1 MGGIVMR
8 DFFRFALDALFSNRR
23 RVLLTVAIIAV
34 GVASLVGIETAVDV
48 LTRQVVG
55 SFDKLGAGLFTI
67 RSKPDA
73 PPLTARQAMAFCASY
88 SEASLRS
95 DIPLL
100 SQKNARS
107 TEYHPLSFASA
118 WTLLQDPVVVQG
130 GGKATD
136 PVVHLLAA
144 DDGYLACQ
152 GVALA
157 AGRNFSPYE
166 VERHAA
172 VALLGD
178 NVRRRLFGEH
188 DALGEMVSVGG
199 LRLRV
204 VGVVARQGAVFG
216 TGLDDA
222 LICPLEPT
230 ATACSV
236 TVRSA
241 PGQARTAML
250 GAGSQMA
257 VIRRLPPGAE
267 PDFEMIEA
275 DSAEATLASLR
286 AKLSLVALAIGLVT
300 MLGAAVGLMN
310 SMLVSVKER
319 TREIGTRRAL
329 GARARDIRLQF
340 LGEALLIGLAGS
352 ASGVLL
358 GLLLGN
364 LVALALEGGFSLPW
378 GWTVAA
384 VLLAAFVSLASGI
397 LPARR
402 AAALD
407 PIVALHSL

>member
-1 MGGIVMR
+1 MR

-48 LTRQVVG
+48 LTRQVAG
-55 SFDKLGAGLFTI
+55 SFDKLGAGLFTL
-67 RSKPDA
+67 RAKPDA
-73 PPLTARQAMAFCASY
+73 PPLTARQA
-88 SEASLRS
+88 S
-95 DIPLL
+95 DFVGACTRHSQPDRPLL
-100 SQKNARS
+100 A
-107 TEYHPLSFASA
+107 ASA
-118 WTLLQDPVVVQG
+118 WTLLQDPVVVQA

-178 NVRRRLFGEH
+178 NVRRRLFGER

-241 PGQARTAML
+241 QGQARTAML
-250 GAGSQMA
+250 AAGSQMA

-378 GWTVAA
+378 GWTAAA
-384 VLLAAFVSLASGI
+384 VLLAASVSLASGI